1 MRTSKLASNTTYPFI
16 CSFNGSGT
24 SANVGLKANALLK
37 QFVTAQIGV
46 TAAALF
52 QDDFINYKDGFMLCQ
67 NMDTLLH
74 LIFGSG
80 TPASKPSGSSGS
92 SGAVSNIPALANLRN
107 TISFTPVRMP
117 STFKNQ
123 KGNLSENY
131 QYGEKLMV
139 AVSLEPLEDEG
150 TIKPTGSQQAK
161 GPITKGPGKNKKR
174 GVLFFV
180 YRDGNIKARTLKSQ
194 SGGGGI
200 GVWS

>member
-1 MRTSKLASNTTYPFI
+1 MRKSKLASSTTYPFI
-16 CSFNGSGT
+16 CSFNGSGV
-24 SANVGLKANALLK
+24 SAKVGLKANALLK

-46 TAAALF
+46 AAAALF
-52 QDDFINYKDGFMLCQ
+52 QDDFINYKDGFILCQ
-67 NMDTLLH
+67 NMDILLER
-74 LIFGSG
+74 IFGSG
-80 TPASKPSGSSGS
+80 TPASKPTGTSGS
-92 SGAVSNIPALANLRN
+92 SGAASNTPAFANLRK

-139 AVSLEPLEDEG
+139 AVSLEALEDEG
-150 TIKPTGSQQAK
+150 TIKPTGSQQAT
-161 GPITKGPGKNKKR
+161 GPITKGLAKNKKR